1 MSSSII
7 SSLISHPGSTEPV
20 VDEVPVPSADA
31 GQIVVDLIASAV
43 NPFDLAIAS
52 GAAREAVGLS
62 GSVGLGWDVTGVV
75 RAIGADVTRFAVG
88 DTVAAIHPDLAAP
101 SRAHAEQVLLEES
114 WAAHLPD
121 GLDPVAAASIP
132 LNVLTAAQAL
142 AMFGPADGRELL
154 VTGAAGAVGGYA
166 VALAAA
172 AGWRVV
178 ALARA
183 ADEEFVRSAGAAEL
197 VTEPVPGSVDAVLD
211 AAALR
216 EAAMTAVRDG
226 GAFVGVLPIA
236 PTPPVRGIRSE
247 DVFVQPDPVAL
258 ADLLARSASGELA
271 VRISGSRPLAEAAT
285 AYRQVA
291 SGGQRGRLLLVP

>member
-1 MSSSII
+1 MIT
-7 SSLISHPGSTEPV
+7 SLISHPGSTEPV
-20 VDEVPVPSADA
+20 AEKASGPSAGA

-43 NPFDLAIAS
+43 NPFDLAVAS
-52 GAAREAVGLS
+52 GAARGPVGLT
-62 GSVGLGWDVTGVV
+62 GPVGLGWDVTGVV
-75 RAIGADVTRFAVG
+75 REIGAGVTRFAVG

-121 GLDPVAAASIP
+121 GLDPVAGASIP
-132 LNVLTAAQAL
+132 LNALTAAQAL
-142 AMFGPADGRELL
+142 AMLGPADGRDLL

-166 VALAAA
+166 VALASA

-178 ALARA
+178 AFARA
-183 ADEEFVRSAGAAEL
+183 ADEEFVRSAGAEEL
-197 VTEPVPGSVDAVLD
+197 VTELVPGSVDAVLD

-216 EAAMTAVRDG
+216 EAAMTAVRDD

-236 PTPPVRGIRSE
+236 PTPPVRGITSE

-271 VRISGSRPLAEAAT
+271 VRISGSRPLAEGAT